1 MGRVHHRDQRGRSA
15 TKLGWSVGRLARCV
29 ARWLKWQFDE
39 LVLFQHLGYELTNP
53 LELWETNFIDVKF
66 HRFDGSF
73 LSFLRKEL
81 EVAVQLAQF
90 LQQVIKSESLALAV
104 KQLFNLTSDLHLAI
118 QLDRVL
124 VHFVAFDI

>member
-15 TKLGWSVGRLARCV
+15 TKLGWSVGRLTRCV
-29 ARWLKWQFDE
+29 ARWLKWQFYE
-39 LVLFQHLGYELTNP
+39 LVLFQHLGHELTNP
-53 LELWETNFIDVKF
+53 LELWETNLIDVKF
-66 HRFDGSF
+66 HRFDRSF

-81 EVAVQLAQF
+81 EVASQLAQF
-90 LQQVIKSESLALAV
+90 LQQVIKSKRLTLTV

-118 QLDRVL
+118 QLDRFL